1 MTTYPPSQPPVA
13 VDIDL
18 LREKIPLAMQ
28 KAPRWLLWRNTPGT
42 AFGSKPR
49 KVPVY
54 ACGKAR
60 TGKLD
65 TPRDI
70 GLLVT
75 LDKAIAALANLP
87 GYGIGFA
94 LGPSEEPG
102 MFWQGN
108 DFDDFER
115 HPEHKAL
122 ISVAPGYKEWSPSG
136 NGAHIIGIGAHFEAL
151 GSNRS
156 GIEAYS
162 TGRYFT
168 VTGQAIGGEL
178 ADISSFVRDVLTPR
192 HGSKAPARQTGS
204 PPAPP
209 AAISSRPESASVKQ
223 AEDLRSALQA
233 IDPDDYGTWIA
244 MGLALKPLDNVGFEL
259 WDAWSQASAKYQP
272 EEMLRR
278 WVSFTP
284 DRTGPAAVFA
294 EAQRRGW
301 INPAAK
307 ATRAPTQG
315 VRQEQVSNDTC
326 LISAASPPSQGGRHG
341 GDDPKSLEKAKP
353 PFEPFESFRLKGS
366 DPSSHPSGE
375 TVLPFVE
382 EPKDIAGEPERGFL
396 LKEGENGKGGTAIIR
411 LVESIAAEVI
421 AARVRGRLALDRES
435 DTWLL
440 FDGTHWA
447 PLPTPARAEKILAD
461 LVALGC
467 GDLGYRDA
475 YLNGI
480 IAILRKRDLLA
491 LPPSPPRTVPFK
503 NGLLSLDDGTLTPA
517 RPDHA
522 HTWVIPHQYD
532 PAARC
537 REFLAWLERSLD
549 GDLDTLEVLRAWMSA
564 GIQGIFLQVVM
575 ILHGLAGT
583 GKSALARVLA
593 TLLGDANVAH
603 TSMRL
608 LEQNRFEVARLYGK
622 RLVQIAEAGK
632 YGGDIN
638 TLKMLSGGD
647 AVPIERKH
655 QQQTGSFRFAGLIL
669 VITNDLLM
677 TTDSTSG
684 IERRR
689 VQVSFNRSVSQE
701 ERQAWR
707 DRGGEEAILH
717 TEAAGIINWLL
728 ELRKEDI
735 HARIESLSRRVV
747 ADNLTA
753 AMANN
758 AVVDWLVNRA
768 RPVEW
773 SGSLSDPNHVQVG
786 SGGTKIEGGMKVYT
800 DDPESRAF
808 PSYLRFCDETRR
820 NPTSLAR
827 FVTSVI
833 EHAERLGHKV
843 KHGKHSTGRYGA
855 LFGLQLV
862 REWEHPHD
870 WTQSANA
877 PRDF

>member
-1 MTTYPPSQPPVA
+1 MTPYPPSQPPVA

-18 LREKIPLAMQ
+18 LREKIPFAMQ
-28 KAPRWLLWRNTPGT
+28 KAPRWVLWRYTRGT

-54 ACGKAR
+54 TCGKAR
-60 TGKLD
+60 NGKLD

-70 GLLVT
+70 GLLVSM
-75 LDKAIAALANLP
+75 DKAIAALDNLP

-102 MFWQGN
+102 MFWQGG
-108 DFDDFER
+108 DLDDIER

-122 ISVAPGYKEWSPSG
+122 ISIAPGYKEWSPSG
-136 NGAHIIGIGAHFEAL
+136 NGAHIIGIGAHFESL

-178 ADISSFVRDVLTPR
+178 ADIAPFVRDVLAPR
-192 HGSKAPARQTGS
+192 HGSKDPARQAGS
-204 PPAPP
+204 SPAPS

-259 WDAWSQASAKYQP
+259 WDTWSQASAKYRP
-272 EEMLRR
+272 EEMSRR
-278 WVSFTP
+278 WISFTP

-315 VRQEQVSNDTC
+315 VRQ
-326 LISAASPPSQGGRHG
+326 G
-341 GDDPKSLEKAKP
+341 GDDRKSLEKAKP

-375 TVLPFVE
+375 DVLPFVE
-382 EPKDIAGEPERGFL
+382 EPERGDEEPEKREEEPIRGFL
-396 LKEGENGKGGTAIIR
+396 LEERDNGKGGTTTTR
-411 LVESIAAEVI
+411 LVESIAAEAI

-435 DTWLL
+435 DTWHL
-440 FDGTHWA
+440 FDGHHWA

-480 IAILRKRDLLA
+480 TAILRKRDLLA

-517 RPDHA
+517 RHDYA

-608 LEQNRFEVARLYGK
+608 LEGSRFEVARLYGK

-677 TTDSTSG
+677 TTDATSG
-684 IERRR
+684 VERRR
-689 VQVSFNRSVSQE
+689 VQISFNRTVSQE

-728 ELRKEDI
+728 ELREKDI

-786 SGGTKIEGGMKVYT
+786 SGGTKIEAGMKVYT

>member
-1 MTTYPPSQPPVA
+1 MPHVPPSLPPVA
-13 VDIDL
+13 VDPDT
-18 LREKIPLAMQ
+18 LRRVIPREMQ
-28 KAPRWLLWRNTPGT
+28 EAPRWVLYRNAPGPGFN
-42 AFGSKPR
+42 AKAR

-54 ACGKAR
+54 ADGGAR

-65 TPRDI
+65 TPRDQQR
-70 GLLVT
+70 LVT
-75 LDKAIAALANLP
+75 MEQALSALQGFP
-87 GYGIGFA
+87 GYGLGFA
-94 LGPSEEPG
+94 LGQGPTPG
-102 MFWQGN
+102 VQWQGI
-108 DFDDFER
+108 DLDAISQ
-115 HPEHKAL
+115 HPELIAL
-122 ISVAPGYKEWSPSG
+122 FDMAPGYKERSPSG
-136 NGAHIIGIGAHFEAL
+136 DGFHVIGQGPHFNTL
-151 GSNRS
+151 GSNRT
-156 GIEAYS
+156 GIEAYA
-162 TGRYFT
+162 GARFLT
-168 VTGQAIGGEL
+168 VTGNSLGGEL
-178 ADISSFVRDVLTPR
+178 ADLAPFVNEVLAPL
-192 HGSKAPARQTGS
+192 HAKKPPGSDRAPT
-204 PPAPP
+204 PAPV
-209 AAISSRPESASVKQ
+209 AAVTSRPAPLPVKQ
-223 AEDLRSALQA
+223 EEELRSALQA
-233 IDPDDYGTWIA
+233 IDPDDYSVWIA
-244 MGLALKPLDNVGFEL
+244 MGQALKPLDAAGFAL
-259 WDAWSQASAKYQP
+259 WDAWSQASAKYRQ
-272 EEMLRR
+272 EEMSRR
-278 WVSFTP
+278 WISFNA

-301 INPAAK
+301 MNPAAK
-307 ATRAPTQG
+307 ATGAPSQG
-315 VRQEQVSNDTC
+315 VRQ
-326 LISAASPPSQGGRHG
+326 G
-341 GDDPKSLEKAKP
+341 GDDPKSLEKAKV
-353 PFEPFESFRLKGS
+353 PFVPFESFRLKGS

-375 TVLPFVE
+375 TVLPFGE

-396 LKEGENGKGGTAIIR
+396 LEERDNGKGGTTTTR
-411 LVESIAAEVI
+411 LVESIAAEAI

-440 FDGTHWA
+440 FDGHHWA

-491 LPPSPPRTVPFK
+491 LPPSPPRTVPFQ

-522 HTWVIPHQYD
+522 HTWVIPHRYD

-537 REFLAWLERSLD
+537 PRFLAWLEKSLD

-564 GIQGIFLQVVM
+564 GILGIFLQVVL
-575 ILHGLAGT
+575 ILHGRAGT

-593 TLLGDANVAH
+593 ILLGDGNVAH

-677 TTDSTSG
+677 TTDATSG

-689 VQVSFNRSVSQE
+689 IQVSFNRTVSQE

-728 ELRKEDI
+728 ELREKDI

-773 SGSLSDPNHVQVG
+773 NGSLSDPNHVQVG
-786 SGGTKIEGGMKVYT
+786 SGGTKIEGGMKIYT
-800 DDPESRAF
+800 DDPESRCY
-808 PSYLRFCDETRR
+808 PSYLRYCDETRR
-820 NPTSLAR
+820 NPTSLSR

-833 EHAERLGHKV
+833 EHAERLGHRV

-870 WTQSANA
+870 WTASAHA